1 MRGKKEVKNML
12 LQIQVCIWIFM
23 YLFLIQLGEKKNGL
37 EENFF
42 IFFNF
47 ILAFF
52 SWQVLGFCAHAC
64 KKKKTLEIGVC
75 SKTLRYASSMLM

>member
-1 MRGKKEVKNML
+1 ML
-12 LQIQVCIWIFM
+12 LQIHVCIWIFM

-52 SWQVLGFCAHAC
+52 FLASARVLCTCMQEEEDFGDWCLF
-64 KKKKTLEIGVC
+64 
-75 SKTLRYASSMLM
+75 

>member
-1 MRGKKEVKNML
+1 ML
-12 LQIQVCIWIFM
+12 LQIHVCIWIFM
-23 YLFLIQLGEKKNGL
+23 YLFSFSWGKRKMAWKKTFSFSL
-37 EENFF
+37 T
-42 IFFNF
+42 
-47 ILAFF
+47 LSWLFF